1 MWKSFEVSV
10 KNSYYVIFPVYQHK
24 NMFMNI
30 INQELYKIWGK
41 IKKIEHFTIF
51 KEIKSQKECEEF

>member
-1 MWKSFEVSV
+1 
-10 KNSYYVIFPVYQHK
+10 
-24 NMFMNI
+24 MNI